1 MSEDRI
7 VTKVKVAGL
16 WRNKARDGRS
26 YLSGNL
32 GDARILIFPNGY
44 KKGEKEPDYHM
55 YLAPRPQQAK
65 PISSDG
71 APVENEQGD
80 APF

>member
-16 WRNKARDGRS
+16 WRNKARDGS
-26 YLSGNL
+26 AYLSGNW
-32 GDARILIFPNGY
+32 GDARILIFQNGY

-55 YLAPRPQQAK
+55 YLAPRHQQAK
-65 PISSDG
+65 PIGGDG